1 MDHSP
6 RKEAE
11 DDDDDDDNNDDD
23 DDNNDDDD
31 DNDEKPSKKD
41 LENAVYG
48 TQPTCENPSLLPDGL
63 NGVLEEMVK
72 CVLMMEAW
80 CLQMLQ
86 AFDNDGDQY
95 STQHHNHTKH
105 DFPIMPDDIMWPVDA
120 EGNLIEANPKHI
132 YKFTHMK

>member
-1 MDHSP
+1 MYSEVT
-6 RKEAE
+6 RIEAEDEDDDNDSDE
-11 DDDDDDDNNDDD
+11 DDDD
-23 DDNNDDDD
+23 
-31 DNDEKPSKKD
+31 KPSKKN

-48 TQPTCENPSLLPDGL
+48 TQPTCEDQSPLPDSL

-105 DFPIMPDDIMWPVDA
+105 DFLFMPDDDMWPVDA
-120 EGNLIEANPKHI
+120 EGKPIDANSDHI
-132 YKFTHMK
+132 YKFINMKQK